1 MKFGIVKDW
10 MTESGLRAVV
20 YMTEMGHHCGY
31 VGVPENHPAY
41 GMDYSDDALEGIEV
55 HGGLTYSSQNEDY
68 PVTSETPIQWLG
80 YDCGHAWDAPS
91 PEYYDSLNEVTQKYS
106 RSFHDSDCIFRDV
119 EYCMKECESLGKQ
132 LLACIRITKW
142 SES

>member
-10 MTESGLRAVV
+10 MTESGLRAVI
-20 YMTEMGHHCGY
+20 YMTETGHHCGY

-41 GMDYSDDALEGIEV
+41 GMGYSDDALESIEV

-68 PVTSETPIQWLG
+68 PVTSETPIQWFG

-91 PEYYDSLNEVTQKYS
+91 PEHYDTLSENMKKYS
-106 RSFHDSDCIFRDV
+106 RRGELGSVFRDV
-119 EYCMKECESLGKQ
+119 EYCTKECESLGKQ
-132 LLACIRITKW
+132 LLVCIRITKW